1 MNTVQLIAAVIAFVS
16 LLAAIIAGAW
26 INQRGLERQM
36 EAFRNE
42 IKAELNAMRA
52 DIKGDI
58 GELRAEVR
66 AQGARIER
74 IEKLIEPFVTLVAPG
89 KGD

>member
-1 MNTVQLIAAVIAFVS
+1 MNTVQLIAAVTVFVL

-58 GELRAEVR
+58 GELRVEVR